1 MGKFDRDMFTKLHL
15 SLNFPLAAMLPIQGD
30 IVRDGG
36 EGGVDVLQVS
46 ECLTAFCRGAVPRDR
61 ASFPVGELHL
71 LDLVVNQHDE
81 SAGDHQDTNEEN

>member
-1 MGKFDRDMFTKLHL
+1 MGKLNRNMFTQLQL
-15 SLNFPLAAMLPIQGD
+15 SLDFPLTAILSIQGD

-46 ECLTAFCRGAVPRDR
+46 EGLTAFCRGAVPRGR
-61 ASFPVGELHL
+61 ASFPVGEFHL

-81 SAGDHQDTNEEN
+81 SAGDQQDTNEEN